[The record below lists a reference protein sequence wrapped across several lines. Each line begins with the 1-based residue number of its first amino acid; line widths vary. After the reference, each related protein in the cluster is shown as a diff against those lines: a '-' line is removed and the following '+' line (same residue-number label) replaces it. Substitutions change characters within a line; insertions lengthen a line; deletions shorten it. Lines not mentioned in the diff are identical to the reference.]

1 MQLPFPQLSQKLL
14 ELAESNPYDSTMN
27 AFIFYATIPNKP
39 IEIHLF
45 IDGLRGALV
54 KIGLPKESAKK
65 YCFHAWRHFYASYMA
80 DHIST
85 KLLQSQTGHKTTAM
99 LEHYSNHE
107 IKGDAERIQAAQIG
121 LFGDIINNA
130 RINFDEKKLYRNV
143 KIEYMD
149 KSGLYEHS
157 RQDR

>member
-99 LEHYSNHE
+99 
-107 IKGDAERIQAAQIG
+107 RIQAAQIG
-121 LFGDIINNA
+121 LFGDIVSNA